1 MEAFGSLPPPAPLTS
16 VIHSKGQWVT
26 LSAPLD
32 TINVH
37 LRAGHIIPMQVS
49 GPGL

>member
-1 MEAFGSLPPPAPLTS
+1 MEAFGSLPPPAPFTS

-49 GPGL
+49 GPGP